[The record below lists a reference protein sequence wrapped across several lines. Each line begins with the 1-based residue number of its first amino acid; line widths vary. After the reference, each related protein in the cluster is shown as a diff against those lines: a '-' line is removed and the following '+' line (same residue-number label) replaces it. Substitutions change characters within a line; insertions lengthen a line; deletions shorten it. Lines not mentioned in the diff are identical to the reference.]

1 MLLELTIRDF
11 AIIDETRIS
20 LEPGFNV
27 LTGET
32 GAGKSILIDALGA
45 VLGER
50 TGSDVVRSGASS
62 ARVEALFDVA
72 GLQDRSDFL
81 STLHDLGV
89 EAEDDQLVLSRDVTA
104 TGRTIARVNGRATTA
119 SALSRLGAFLVDI
132 HGQSDH
138 LSLLRP
144 AEQLDMLDRFAG
156 TVALRADVA
165 GRVTALRAV
174 ERQIA
179 DLTTNARDRAQR
191 IDLLGFQIGEI
202 DRAALIAGEEEDLL
216 AERRVLSNATRLTED
231 VGLVQSLISGDDL
244 DFGGGGEAT
253 PAALVGLRQAIS
265 AMADVA
271 QIDPAAVELDSRLNE
286 VIVLLE
292 DLATDLRSYRDE
304 IDSDP
309 GRLMVVEERLDL
321 IRSLRRKYG
330 ATVGEIIETGQQ
342 AAIEL
347 ESLTGAG
354 VDIETLEATAETSR
368 IEVGRLASD
377 LSARRTEAGE
387 RLSGAIERAMLDLN
401 MGRARFAVSVEQA
414 DSPHGVPFGDGGRL
428 VTCDTTGADRIAF
441 LLASN
446 AGDTLKPVARVA
458 SGGETAR
465 LMLALKSILS
475 AVDETP
481 TLVFDEVDVGVGG
494 RSGQVVGEKLWGLER
509 DHQVIVITHLPQ
521 IAAFGETHF
530 RISKADVG
538 GRVVSRVETIAD
550 ADRIDELAAML
561 DGLPVTEA
569 ARLNAR
575 SMLDRVDGWK
585 ASHREPVPAA
595 G

>member
-72 GLQDRSDFL
+72 GLQDRSDFV

-104 TGRTIARVNGRATTA
+104 TGRTIARINGRPTTA

-156 TVALRADVA
+156 TVPLRGNIA

-179 DLTTNARDRAQR
+179 DLTTNARDRARR

-202 DRAALIAGEEEDLL
+202 DRAALIEGEEEDLL

-231 VGLVQSLISGDDL
+231 VALVQSLISGDDL

-414 DSPHGVPFGDGGRL
+414 DSPHGIPFGDGGRL